1 MTAVQQY
8 WILCRMPAP
17 FAHFPERMLEFLQC
31 YDPKALLIRLLL
43 TKRLDI
49 SNIDRLPAPKG
60 RIALDF
66 SNIDAKPNCYRVALA
81 EMRI

>member
-1 MTAVQQY
+1 
-8 WILCRMPAP
+8 
-17 FAHFPERMLEFLQC
+17 MLEFLQC
-31 YDPKALLIRLLL
+31 YDPKALLIRLLR

-49 SNIDRLPAPKG
+49 SNIDRLPAPKR

-66 SNIDAKPNCYRVALA
+66 SNLDANIDAKPNCYIVALA